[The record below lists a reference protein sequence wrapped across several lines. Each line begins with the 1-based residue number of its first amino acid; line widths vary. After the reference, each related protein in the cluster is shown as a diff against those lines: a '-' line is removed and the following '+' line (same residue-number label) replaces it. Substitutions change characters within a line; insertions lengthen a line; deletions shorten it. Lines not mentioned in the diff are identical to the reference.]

1 MYSTSGGNVSES
13 DIYNAA
19 VKFVNE
25 HPNVYLD
32 DATVDSWSKIK
43 NNSTGRYATGLNVP
57 LDGEA
62 GLKFRAYLKKLGL
75 RARDPDYGDSRR

>member
-1 MYSTSGGNVSES
+1 MYSTSGGNISER

-32 DATVDSWSKIK
+32 DATVDSWGKIK
-43 NNSTGRYATGLNVP
+43 NKSTGKYATGLNVP

-62 GLKFRAYLKKLGL
+62 GRVFRAYLQELGL
-75 RARDPDYGDSRR
+75 TSRGR